1 MAIQLFAYAKSKG
14 YDVKIYADTTA
25 VSYTPFEF
33 TVADWRVTYD
43 SQDLYRPGIL
53 ASRLEVTAPITQG
66 TFTQNLETVL
76 QDGDGIFY
84 MTLSKNMGDLW
95 KGYATPSAGTIE
107 VINGQRFI
115 SLVAGDGFQ
124 LLNIPSDAY
133 TYTGTKAFTDQIA
146 DIFERLNMWR
156 VFNGFLVSKDL
167 SRIVNSSG
175 SYDSLFLCGTRHNG
189 VYNTGTSFR
198 SFREVLEGICAA
210 FSLQMYQDKGYIVF
224 RDFTKPESS
233 FNVYNTNGTYQ
244 TNINYT
250 GTQTMNVISG
260 GTKMYQPP
268 LRLTDI
274 RFMYENEPYE
284 NIQDTYRRTIHYTY
298 NSVDG
303 TYTLNNYVDLGTFFA
318 DGVAHIDYDMDIKV
332 LYQIPPGYNETVQ
345 WEIKMYFFLGDYTT
359 DGTTWNNTTVQ
370 SVTLKINDHPSGDP
384 GGPVP
389 GFFVYS
395 TNNQHLPTVPSI
407 GAVSL
412 GLYVEVTQF
421 SGAPLDSI
429 QPAEAKW
436 EIVQHGSTSPYRGYR
451 ADNSRR
457 KLGEDVTY
465 TSYFGDLSNFGGGT
479 PADQQIVYMGTS
491 QTVSTWP
498 STWVETLP
506 NGTLNSNNLLQI
518 TANRIAQRRS
528 IPLEYYE
535 LDLHE
540 TSAVT
545 HIGSWDSVEYY
556 PVNIEYSHNGSRVT
570 YAKITNLNIFS
581 DPLRYDSEL

>member
-25 VSYTPFEF
+25 VAYTPFEF
-33 TVADWRVTYD
+33 SVADWKVTYD

-66 TFTQNLETVL
+66 TLTQNLETVL

-115 SLVAGDGFQ
+115 SLVAGDGFH

-167 SRIVNSSG
+167 TRIYNSSG
-175 SYDSLFLCGTRHNG
+175 LYDSLFLCGTRHNG

-233 FNVYNTNGTYQ
+233 FNVYNTDGTYQ
-244 TNINYT
+244 TNISYT

-268 LRLTDI
+268 LRLTDM
-274 RFMYENEPYE
+274 RFMYENEPYQH
-284 NIQDTYRRTIHYTY
+284 IQDQYDRTIHYTF
-298 NSVDG
+298 NTVDG
-303 TYTLNNYVDLGTFFA
+303 TYTLNNYVDLGTYFA
-318 DGVAHIDYDMDIKV
+318 DGVAHIDYDMDIRIR
-332 LYQIPPGYNETVQ
+332 YTIPAGYSDTVV
-345 WEIKMYFFLGDYTT
+345 WTIRVYFFLGDYTT
-359 DGTTWNNTTVQ
+359 DGTTWTNVTTEYVQ
-370 SVTLKINDHPSGDP
+370 FTPNDHPSGDP
-384 GGPVP
+384 FNPEP
-389 GFFVYS
+389 GSFVYS
-395 TNNQHLPTVPSI
+395 TNNSHLPTVPSI
-407 GAVSL
+407 GEVSL
-412 GLYVEVTQF
+412 GIYVEAEQT
-421 SGAPLDSI
+421 SGAPLDDI

-465 TSYFGDLSNFGGGT
+465 TTYFGDLSNFGGGT
-479 PADQQIVYMGTS
+479 PADQQIVYMGPS

-528 IPLEYYE
+528 VPLEYYE

-545 HIGSWDSVEYY
+545 HIGSWNSVEYY

-570 YAKITNLNIFS
+570 YAKITNLNVFS
-581 DPLRYDSEL
+581 DPLRYDSEF

>member
-1 MAIQLFAYAKSKG
+1 MAIQLFAYAQSKG

-33 TVADWRVTYD
+33 SVADWKVTYD

-66 TFTQNLETVL
+66 TLTQNLETVL

-84 MTLSKNMGDLW
+84 MELSKDMADLW
-95 KGYATPSAGTIE
+95 KGYATPSAGSIE

-167 SRIVNSSG
+167 TRIYNSSG
-175 SYDSLFLCGTRHNG
+175 LYDSLFLCGTRHNG

-210 FSLQMYQDKGYIVF
+210 FSLQMYQDKGYIIF

-233 FNVYNTNGTYQ
+233 FNVYDTDGSYLANV
-244 TNINYT
+244 NYS
-250 GTQTMNVISG
+250 GSQTMNVISG

-274 RFMYENEPYE
+274 RFMYENEPYQ

-332 LYQIPPGYNETVQ
+332 DYEIPAGYNDTVQ

-359 DGTTWNNTTVQ
+359 EGTFWTNTV
-370 SVTLKINDHPSGDP
+370 VKYVGVKVNDNPSGDP
-384 GGPVP
+384 NDPVP
-389 GFFVYS
+389 GSFVYS

-421 SGAPLDSI
+421 SGDPLDSI

-465 TSYFGDLSNFGGGT
+465 TTYFGDLSNFGGST
-479 PADQQIVYMGTS
+479 PADQQIVYMGTGQNTS
-491 QTVSTWP
+491 IWP
-498 STWVETLP
+498 STWLETLP

-528 IPLEYYE
+528 VPLEYYE

-540 TSAVT
+540 TSQVT
-545 HIGSWDSVEYY
+545 HIGSWNSVDYF

-570 YAKITNLNIFS
+570 YARISNLNIFS